1 MTQGENR
8 IHTRATD
15 YCNKIRNNTA
25 TEETCNSKTL

>member
-15 YCNKIRNNTA
+15 YWNKIRNNRA
-25 TEETCNSKTL
+25 TEKTLLVTQ